1 MGGLGRLYRIEGK
14 VMDFAGQH
22 LVITGASTGI
32 GKATAARVV
41 RGGARVT
48 LIARRGELLADL
60 CAELGAGAGW
70 AAADVGRQD
79 QLIAA
84 LDSAVAQHGP
94 IDALFL
100 NAGTGGTFAPLEHY
114 SDDSFDALMAVN
126 MQAPFWAVRHVLPAM
141 KARGQGSILI
151 TGSLASERGMA
162 MNVAYVMSKH
172 AVLGL
177 ARAAALEGAAHG
189 VRVNCLVPGFID
201 TPLLDGVPAE
211 QLTSLA
217 ANVPQGRL
225 GSPEDV
231 AEVAAFLLSS
241 AAAHVTGQSWAVDGG
256 VLGTLAVR

>member
-1 MGGLGRLYRIEGK
+1 MN
-14 VMDFAGQH
+14 FAGQH
-22 LVITGASTGI
+22 VVITGASTGI
-32 GKATAARVV
+32 GRATAERVMKA
-41 RGGARVT
+41 GARVT

-60 CAELGAGAGW
+60 CAELGAGAGL
-70 AAADVGRQD
+70 AAADVGQQD

-100 NAGTGGTFAPLEHY
+100 NAGTGGTFAPLEAY
-114 SDDSFDALMAVN
+114 SDEAFASLMAVN

-141 KARGQGSILI
+141 KARGAGSILI

-177 ARAAALEGAAHG
+177 ARAAALEAAPHG

-201 TPLLDGVPAE
+201 TPLLDGVPSE

-217 ANVPQGRL
+217 MNVPQQRL
-225 GSPEDV
+225 GSAAEV
-231 AEVAAFLLSS
+231 AEVAAFLLSG

-256 VLGTLAVR
+256 VLGTLAIR

>member
-1 MGGLGRLYRIEGK
+1 
-14 VMDFAGQH
+14 MDFAGQH
-22 LVITGASTGI
+22 VVITGASTGI
-32 GKATAARVV
+32 GKATAERVL
-41 RGGARVT
+41 RSGARVT

-70 AAADVGRQD
+70 AAADVGQQD

-114 SDDSFDALMAVN
+114 SDDNFDALMAVN
-126 MQAPFWAVRHVLPAM
+126 MMAPFRAVRHVLPAM
-141 KARGQGSILI
+141 KARGAGSILI

-201 TPLLDGVPAE
+201 TPLLEGVPSE

-225 GSPEDV
+225 GSSEDV
-231 AEVAAFLLSS
+231 AEVAAFLLSR

>member
-1 MGGLGRLYRIEGK
+1 MGCLGGLYRAEGEL
-14 VMDFAGQH
+14 MDFAGQH
-22 LVITGASTGI
+22 VVITGASTGI
-32 GKATAARVV
+32 GRAAAARVV

-60 CAELGAGAGW
+60 CAELGADANW
-70 AAADVGRQD
+70 AVADVGEQD
-79 QLIAA
+79 QLVAA
-84 LDSAVAQHGP
+84 LDSAVARHGP
-94 IDALFL
+94 IDGLFL

-114 SDDSFDALMAVN
+114 SDANFEALMAVN
-126 MQAPFWAVRHVLPAM
+126 MKSAFWAVRHVLPAM
-141 KARGQGSILI
+141 KTRGSGSILI

-162 MNVAYVMSKH
+162 MNVGYVMSKH

-177 ARAAALEGAAHG
+177 ARAAALEGAGHG

-201 TPLLDGVPAE
+201 TPLLDGVPTE

-225 GSPEDV
+225 GRASDV
-231 AEVAAFLLSS
+231 AEVAAFLLSR

-256 VLGTLAVR
+256 VLGTLAIR

>member
-1 MGGLGRLYRIEGK
+1 MN
-14 VMDFAGQH
+14 FAGQH
-22 LVITGASTGI
+22 VVITGASTGI
-32 GKATAARVV
+32 GRATAERVV
-41 RGGARVT
+41 KAGARVT

-70 AAADVGRQD
+70 AAADVGQQD

-84 LDSAVAQHGP
+84 LDSAAAQHGP

-100 NAGTGGTFAPLEHY
+100 NAGTGGTFAPLEDY
-114 SDDSFDALMAVN
+114 SDDAFAALMAVN

-141 KARGQGSILI
+141 KARGAGSILI

-162 MNVAYVMSKH
+162 MNVGYVMSKH

-177 ARAAALEGAAHG
+177 ARAAALEAAPHG

-201 TPLLDGVPAE
+201 TPLLDGVPPE

-217 ANVPQGRL
+217 ANVPQQRL
-225 GSPEDV
+225 GRATDV
-231 AEVAAFLLSS
+231 AEVAAFLLSG

-256 VLGTLAVR
+256 VLGTLAIR

>member
-1 MGGLGRLYRIEGK
+1 MAGLGGFHRTEGGL
-14 VMDFAGQH
+14 MDFAGQH
-22 LVITGASTGI
+22 VVITGASTGI
-32 GKATAARVV
+32 GRATAARVV

-60 CAELGAGAGW
+60 CAELGTGAGW
-70 AAADVGRQD
+70 AAADVGKQD

-84 LDSAVAQHGP
+84 LGSAAAQHGP

-114 SDDSFDALMAVN
+114 SDEAFDALMAVN
-126 MQAPFWAVRHVLPAM
+126 MTSAFWAVRHVLPAM
-141 KARGQGSILI
+141 KARGAGSILI

-162 MNVAYVMSKH
+162 MNVGYVMSKH

-177 ARAAALEGAAHG
+177 ARAAALEAAPHG
-189 VRVNCLVPGFID
+189 VRVNCLVPGFIE
-201 TPLLDGVPAE
+201 TPLLEAVPPE

-217 ANVPQGRL
+217 AHVPQQRL
-225 GSPEDV
+225 GSASDV
-231 AEVAAFLLSS
+231 AEVAAFLLSR

-256 VLGTLAVR
+256 VLGTLAIR